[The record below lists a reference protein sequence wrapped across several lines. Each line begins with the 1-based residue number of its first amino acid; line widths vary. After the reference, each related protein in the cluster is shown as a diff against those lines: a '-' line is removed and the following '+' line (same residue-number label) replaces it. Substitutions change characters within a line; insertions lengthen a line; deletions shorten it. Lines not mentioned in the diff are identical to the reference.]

1 MSVKYPTKP
10 DRIHRK
16 ITIDDRKLIRTLL
29 DQYHNIRK
37 ELFAEKKHLRIEKLM
52 PFSPDLANIR
62 KKLKI
67 IKQKNKENE
76 HDILFLDNYP
86 IIAIRHNMGLSWG
99 TTSPR

>member
-1 MSVKYPTKP
+1 MSVKYPIKP
-10 DRIHRK
+10 DRIHSK

-29 DQYHNIRK
+29 KKYHNIRK
-37 ELFAEKKHLRIEKLM
+37 ELFDKKNEIQIEKM
-52 PFSPDLANIR
+52 MSFSLDLADIR

-67 IKQKNKENE
+67 IKQKNNENE
-76 HDILFLDNYP
+76 NNILFLNNYP